1 MLRSTRRKRS
11 SAQRKP
17 QTAFLSCRD
26 EGSSAQRKPQIIT
39 RTLTMVGNEDDQ
51 YVLAMLLPWHMPWS
65 EEEQGMPF
73 WNWFQWVFSGYDSRD
88 LWNFMGDAPYLFQQ
102 DEYVTAYPT
111 KANSH
116 PLMKHEKGIDEA
128 LVKLPDAFP
137 YHPSACIKL
146 ILRNVQASGTT
157 WPRVIFQESPT
168 PDKLWC
174 AVQTKWLALAG
185 LSARRDSMM
194 RNHPDTL
201 PEVLAAAPAV
211 VHYLLEFVDT
221 NLTKLREELRATAGG
236 KGSAGGGPTTTRTVR
251 R

>member
-1 MLRSTRRKRS
+1 M
-11 SAQRKP
+11 P

-65 EEEQGMPF
+65 EQEHGMTF
-73 WNWFQWVFSGYDSRD
+73 WNWVEKVFSNDD
-88 LWNFMGDAPYLFQQ
+88 AWKLWSFIADEDFFHDETGRPQQ

-137 YHPSACIKL
+137 YHPSACVKL
-146 ILRNVQASGTT
+146 TLRNVRSLRNDM
-157 WPRVIFQESPT
+157 PPVIFQKSPT
-168 PDKLWC
+168 PDKFWC
-174 AVQTKWLALAG
+174 AVRTTWLSLI
-185 LSARRDSMM
+185 
-194 RNHPDTL
+194 HI
-201 PEVLAAAPAV
+201 
-211 VHYLLEFVDT
+211 
-221 NLTKLREELRATAGG
+221 
-236 KGSAGGGPTTTRTVR
+236 
-251 R
+251 